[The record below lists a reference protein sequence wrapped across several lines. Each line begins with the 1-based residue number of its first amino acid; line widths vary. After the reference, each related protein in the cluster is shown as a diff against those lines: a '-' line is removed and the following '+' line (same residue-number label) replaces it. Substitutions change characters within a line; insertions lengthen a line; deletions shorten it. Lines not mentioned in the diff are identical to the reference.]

1 MPRIAIGTATP
12 SVKVPQGPP
21 FDTPPGLQEDE
32 GPTSLSVSESG
43 DLDWSTGKF
52 PTSVSV
58 DEQGEITW
66 Q

>member
-21 FDTPPGLQEDE
+21 FYTE
-32 GPTSLSVSESG
+32 GPTSVSVSESG
-43 DLDWSTGKF
+43 DLDWSVGKF